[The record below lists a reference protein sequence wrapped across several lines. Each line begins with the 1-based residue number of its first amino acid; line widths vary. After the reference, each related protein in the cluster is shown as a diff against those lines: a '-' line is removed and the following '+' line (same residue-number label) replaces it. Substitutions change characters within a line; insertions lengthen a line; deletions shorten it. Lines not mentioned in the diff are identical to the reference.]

1 MGFVSYTQVQSID
14 RVKTITITITITII
28 IIIIIIIRLSLAFCD
43 SWVIMKALKLPL
55 WKTYFAIWTR

>member
-14 RVKTITITITITII
+14 RVKTITITITII

>member
-14 RVKTITITITITII
+14 RVKTITITIIII

>member
-14 RVKTITITITITII
+14 RVKTITITII

>member
-14 RVKTITITITITII
+14 RVKTITITIIII

-43 SWVIMKALKLPL
+43 SWVIMKALKLAL

>member
-14 RVKTITITITITII
+14 RVKTITIT